1 MMRRGI
7 YTVAKRRQFEP
18 SGRLHCWRIPLIHW
32 KSYTLA
38 QHVLSTGTEH
48 SSIPPL
54 FTPGVSR
61 GFFWGRNNNTMNIKG
76 SFKFLG
82 AGALCLALGA
92 CMSNTSNSEIGA
104 VTGAVVGGLAGAAL
118 TGNFAGAIAGLAIG
132 GAAGYEIGK
141 NK

>member
-1 MMRRGI
+1 MGRGI
-7 YTVAKRRQFEP
+7 YPVAGRRQFEP
-18 SGRLHCWRIPLIHW
+18 LASLGCRLIPLIHW
-32 KSYTLA
+32 ISTALA
-38 QHVLSTGTEH
+38 QRMLSKGTEH

-61 GFFWGRNNNTMNIKG
+61 GFFWGRNNNTMNLKG
-76 SFKFLG
+76 SPKLLG
-82 AGALCLALGA
+82 AAALCLALGA
-92 CMSNTSNSEIGA
+92 CMSNASNSEIGA

>member
-1 MMRRGI
+1 M
-7 YTVAKRRQFEP
+7 
-18 SGRLHCWRIPLIHW
+18 PLIHW
-32 KSYTLA
+32 KSCTLA

-61 GFFWGRNNNTMNIKG
+61 GFFWVGEKNTMNIKG
-76 SFKFLG
+76 VSRFVG

-92 CMSNTSNSEIGA
+92 CMSNASTSHIGA